1 MHEKAAV
8 AKSALKQF
16 LFKRCLPY
24 SLSFRSC
31 LMKLFPA
38 LVSPAFFSVAVL
50 YFSAGAVLGQADL
63 PLPSVRGTEGGS
75 ARELQ
80 RPAPPSQVA
89 LQTDPFS
96 VPAPLPLP
104 PEPAPFPSF
113 PPVSPDPNPLEL
125 DLRKRANTSLVPEGP
140 NPTED
145 AALQLRDRVRYREL
159 KARVLAQPEV
169 RSSLE
174 AVQKARSDGELRDAW
189 RRHYALFFPA
199 MRVLDKS
206 LEPLIAQREKEALSP
221 LAEKLPRP
229 AGRR

>member
-1 MHEKAAV
+1 
-8 AKSALKQF
+8 
-16 LFKRCLPY
+16 
-24 SLSFRSC
+24 
-31 LMKLFPA
+31 MKLFPA

-50 YFSAGAVLGQADL
+50 YFSAAAALGQTDL
-63 PLPSVRGTEGGS
+63 PLPSARGAEGGS

-80 RPAPPSQVA
+80 RPAPPSPAV

-113 PPVSPDPNPLEL
+113 PPVSPDPYPLEL
-125 DLRKRANTSLVPEGP
+125 DLRKRASTSLIPEGP

-174 AVQKARSDGELRDAW
+174 AVQRARSDGALREAW

-229 AGRR
+229 AARR

>member
-1 MHEKAAV
+1 
-8 AKSALKQF
+8 
-16 LFKRCLPY
+16 
-24 SLSFRSC
+24 
-31 LMKLFPA
+31 MKLSPS
-38 LVSPAFFSVAVL
+38 LVLPAFLSVAVL
-50 YFSAGAVLGQADL
+50 CFSAGAVLGQADL
-63 PLPSVRGTEGGS
+63 PLPGARGAERGS
-75 ARELQ
+75 ALELQ
-80 RPAPPSQVA
+80 RLTPPSPVA
-89 LQTDPFS
+89 RQTDQFS

-113 PPVSPDPNPLEL
+113 PPVSTDPNPLEL
-125 DLRKRANTSLVPEGP
+125 DLRKRANTSLIPEGP

-174 AVQKARSDGELRDAW
+174 AVQKTRSDGELREAW
-189 RRHYALFFPA
+189 RRHYAIFFPA
-199 MRVLDKS
+199 MRTLDKS

-221 LAEKLPRP
+221 LVEKLTRS

>member
-1 MHEKAAV
+1 
-8 AKSALKQF
+8 
-16 LFKRCLPY
+16 
-24 SLSFRSC
+24 
-31 LMKLFPA
+31 MKLFPS
-38 LVSPAFFSVAVL
+38 LVPPAFISVAVL
-50 YFSAGAVLGQADL
+50 CFSAAAVLGQADL
-63 PLPSVRGTEGGS
+63 PLPAARGAERGS

-80 RPAPPSQVA
+80 RLTPPSPVA
-89 LQTDPFS
+89 RQTDQFS

-113 PPVSPDPNPLEL
+113 PPVSTDPNPLEL
-125 DLRKRANTSLVPEGP
+125 DLRKRANTSLIPEGP

-174 AVQKARSDGELRDAW
+174 AVQKTRSDGELREAW
-189 RRHYALFFPA
+189 RRHYAIFFPA
-199 MRVLDKS
+199 MRTLDKS
-206 LEPLIAQREKEALSP
+206 LEPLIAEREKEALSP
-221 LAEKLPRP
+221 LAEKLTRP